1 MIKRNIDIPDWLILN
16 SHTQSISGTLAQEE
30 VQKIPMMT
38 ARRMSKGCRA
48 AVEVATSLMKKHSV
62 DSLVFSSRH
71 GELNRSEKIF
81 SNLAN
86 NADVSPTD
94 FSMSVHNAASAMT
107 SIQQKFHGPVTSI
120 AAGTDSLHSA
130 LIEALSL
137 LDAGKKKVL
146 VVDFES
152 SLPEI
157 LGGALEEEART
168 DPYALGL
175 VLSNGTGLNVSIEF
189 ILDETAKR
197 NPAFSLAAGLL
208 SPENVFQTKTDRS
221 TITWAKL

>member
-1 MIKRNIDIPDWLILN
+1 MIKRNIDISDWLILD
-16 SHTQSISGTLAQEE
+16 SQTQSINGTLAQEE
-30 VQKIPMMT
+30 VQKIPMMS

-71 GELNRSEKIF
+71 GDLNRSEKIF

-86 NADVSPTD
+86 NADISPTD

-175 VLSNGTGLNVSIEF
+175 VLSNGNGLNVSIEF
-189 ILDETAKR
+189 ILNETAKR